1 MKFGIQEKEREEIA
15 LHATNVVAMFLFVH
29 RDWFD
34 GGWAKNY
41 GVKNEF
47 EGRYEET
54 FVALTQFAETGR
66 IDPKWDHTI
75 KYAVEKFDKEWLA
88 EYFEVAGQ

>member
-1 MKFGIQEKEREEIA
+1 MKFVVQEKKRREFT

-29 RDWFD
+29 RDWFNEE
-34 GGWAKNY
+34 WKKNF

-54 FVALTQFAETGR
+54 FAALTKFAETGK
-66 IDPKWDHTI
+66 IDPSWDRTI

-88 EYFEVAGQ
+88 EYFEVAGS